1 MSLIFI
7 FLVRRLFESF
17 DPALCCLRWL
27 GLVGGSADIG
37 RPLVGGPVEDDAAA
51 DAFATGVYVPA
62 FLGASDCALVVDLG
76 GGAGSTEGVQGADPF
91 GVVPGCICGK
101 RARRGACTWVLCASF
116 LVLSFVFTL
125 SLVLGVFAFGPFSGT
140 LGIPVGVI

>member
-7 FLVRRLFESF
+7 FLVRRLFESL

-27 GLVGGSADIG
+27 DLDGGSADIG

-76 GGAGSTEGVQGADPF
+76 GGAGFTEGVQGADPF
-91 GVVPGCICGK
+91 GVVPGCICGEGPEEEL
-101 RARRGACTWVLCASF
+101 ALGC
-116 LVLSFVFTL
+116 LVPPFLSFPL
-125 SLVLGVFAFGPFSGT
+125 SLPFPLSLASLPLDPFLGP
-140 LGIPVGVI
+140 LGSRWG